1 MIRLGDIQ
9 FLNSWPVTYAL
20 RCGLVEAPVKVF
32 SAPPAELNRRLL
44 TGELDAGAV
53 SSMLVLRHLEEFT
66 PVPGFCI
73 RSDGGVHSVLV
84 VSRRPLTELKG
95 QSIGVSN
102 QGATTPVLLKILL
115 KRRGLKMRL
124 EPTPLRFPEILEEFP
139 AALLIGDEA
148 LNAGQAE
155 DLLSWDLGQAWTDWT
170 KLPAVFALWVVRR
183 PLADRH
189 PELPGSLAQA
199 LEASHR
205 WAGSHPKELV
215 AAMRKVCPLEV
226 NALIRYLGALSYELD
241 RRAWVGLK
249 RFAREAEKVGE
260 LSKGTARKL
269 IRVSKGWQGLERV
282 SKGKPLLTPAHPS
295 LPLLTPLA

>member
-20 RCGLVEAPVKVF
+20 RQGLVEAPVQIF
-32 SAPPAELNRRLL
+32 PAAPAELNRRLL
-44 TGELDAGAV
+44 TGELDASAV
-53 SSMLVLRHLEEFT
+53 SSMLYLRHLEEFA

-73 RSDGGVHSVLV
+73 RADGGVHSVLV

-95 QSIGVSN
+95 KTIGVSN

-115 KRRGLKMRL
+115 NRQKLRMKM
-124 EPTPLRFPEILEEFP
+124 EPTPLRYPEILEVYP

-148 LNAGQAE
+148 LSAGQDE
-155 DLLSWDLGQAWTDWT
+155 DLICWDLGQAWTEWT
-170 KLPAVFALWVVRR
+170 RLPAVFALWVVRR
-183 PLADRH
+183 PLVDRH
-189 PELPGSLAQA
+189 PELPEALTQA
-199 LEASHR
+199 LEQSHR
-205 WAGSHPKELV
+205 WAGAHPKELV

-249 RFAREAEKVGE
+249 RFAREAEKVRE
-260 LSKGTARKL
+260 LPVGTVKRMRAWEHARV
-269 IRVSKGWQGLERV
+269 REGAS
-282 SKGKPLLTPAHPS
+282 A
-295 LPLLTPLA
+295 